1 MQPLPIVCLP
11 GGGGRS
17 SFWRPVA
24 DRLWRVGAPIVLGY
38 PGFGDAPADA
48 SLRSLS
54 DLYAALLDVLPARFH
69 LVAQSMGNVLAL
81 RAAIEHPERVA
92 GFVLCAVSGGLDV
105 RALGANDGGWRDSF
119 RAEHPSAPTW
129 FVDDATDFTD
139 HLALIR
145 APTLVLS
152 GDRDP
157 ISPVRVGEFLRDKI
171 PSAELHV
178 VTGGTHWMA
187 QDEPDR
193 IADAIGSF
201 LRRDT

>member
-1 MQPLPIVCLP
+1 MRRRGIEIHTTFAPTRLSAMYL
-11 GGGGRS
+11 R
-17 SFWRPVA
+17 VA
-24 DRLWRVGAPIVLGY
+24 DRLWRVGAPTVLGY

-119 RAEHPSAPTW
+119 RQ
-129 FVDDATDFTD
+129 V
-139 HLALIR
+139 R
-145 APTLVLS
+145 AVS
-152 GDRDP
+152 GRT
-157 ISPVRVGEFLRDKI
+157 DKI
-171 PSAELHV
+171 EDIEKTASEAFRARPARYARE
-178 VTGGTHWMA
+178 
-187 QDEPDR
+187 
-193 IADAIGSF
+193 GSEGQQSGQH
-201 LRRDT
+201 RWTA